1 MSDEIRHTPEFDQ
14 PLMGAGNPTIY
25 GDYIAPAVSSRGGG
39 AWHIQ
44 GSLPDLALCGKRLT
58 GSLSRM
64 TLHVCLLECS
74 RCMALGGAR

>member
-1 MSDEIRHTPEFDQ
+1 MDRVKQSAESDQ

-25 GDYIAPAVSSRGGG
+25 GDYVAPAVSSRGGG

-44 GSLPDLALCGKRLT
+44 GPAQDVALCGKRLT